1 MISTFRRLAMSVAM
15 AFILSLQASA
25 TQFIK
30 EVMLIGGSK
39 GADVSELDGLKQQLM
54 ADGWTFMNYDL
65 NKGGYGC
72 YIFMLYKADDNTDGI
87 NWGYIT
93 DFFMTNQSGTVPE
106 TFVNNGRTYHLV
118 PYSGQ
123 WDFTSKQG
131 NLNAGTGS
139 VGEDIHLYYTK
150 DPFPDNHAISTIFF
164 SQWKDEPVVHLNGGS
179 TLGDFNLG
187 CTGYQDVFLHY
198 STGTVTPNQLPV
210 SELASCSLELC
221 KLSVSGWAYDPDVP
235 AQSLNVKVSIYQE
248 DGTTLYREENV
259 TGNPG
264 FIYNT
269 IITDLGTFVVK
280 ALTTDI
286 NTNESVQIGNN
297 QSITNNMI
305 VLNDQTG
312 ELTLN
317 DGDVLT
323 GTGGANT
330 HVTIAHGATIAL
342 YNVTITDI
350 TNDNDHKWAGIT
362 CAGNATIILVEGTT
376 NNVKGGSDLYPG
388 IQVGPSGTTLNIRGN
403 GTLNTSSKGYGPGIG
418 GYYKNYNINYGNIV
432 IEGGIINATGG
443 DQAAGIGGVFGCSIG
458 DITISGGTIT
468 ARGGT
473 SGGGIGSGYLLS
485 SCGNITITDNVTSV
499 TAIRGSGA
507 PDCIGKGERA
517 RNCGTVTIGGMV
529 TGQIAQ
535 SSIIYKPADA
545 TANTITFNPNGG
557 TFSTQNRQLYY
568 YRPQSLTNS
577 FTRTNYIFNGW
588 NTAADGSGTAYADG
602 QIVFNLGS
610 TTFYAQWKPIN
621 YNIIYNLDGGT
632 NDTGNPTTYTYE
644 SGNIKLAEPH
654 RFHYVFDG
662 WTWEG
667 QNTPTKNVTI
677 STGSTGDRTFTAH
690 WTYDHLVKL
699 NNDVGKCTLGDGDT
713 ITGTGGPDT
722 HIIIADGATVTLSG
736 VNITNITNDENHSWA
751 GITCAGDA
759 VIILANNTRNNLHG
773 GYKLYPG
780 IYVPEGKTLTIRGSS
795 SGVLRIEYDGFSTAI
810 GGGNSLNCGNIRI
823 EGGFIT
829 VICNFKITSGGS
841 VLGATGAA
849 AIGGGGNRAS
859 CGNITITSGTVHAN
873 GGYGAGIGGSL
884 YGSCGDITITGGT
897 IKATSQSNAAGIGSA
912 EHGTCGN
919 ITITGGEIIADSDG
933 HAACIGSGY
942 IGSCG
947 NITITGGNITNRL
960 LGGKATVGCDISGSC
975 GTISI
980 APSVMNMVEVHNHTK
995 VALAKEGY
1003 GTYYDSFYDAVLPAG
1018 MKARIITAKTGSET
1032 LTYQTVADGDLT
1044 AAATA
1049 TVPAGTAVM
1058 LQTAPAD
1065 DARNVTINLTAG
1077 SDDRDFTADNLLHG
1091 SDAAT
1096 TTTGG
1101 DQFYKLSYNRD
1112 GAQKTIGWYW
1122 GAQNAGAFTSGAHK
1136 AWLALPSDGQ
1146 HAPVMGI
1153 GLPDFFEGTTDVVI
1167 IAAPAAQDDVW
1178 YDIYGRELTGEPQA
1192 KGVYIHGG
1200 KTIMIK

>member
-1 MISTFRRLAMSVAM
+1 MSVAM

-39 GADVSELDGLKQQLM
+39 GADVSELDGLKQQLI
-54 ADGWTFMNYDL
+54 ADGWTFMDYDL

-72 YIFMLYKADDNTDGI
+72 YIFMLYKAEDNTDGL

-210 SELASCSLELC
+210 SELDSCSLELC
-221 KLSVSGWAYDPDVP
+221 KLSVKGWAYDPNFP
-235 AQSLNVKVSIYQE
+235 EQSVSVKVSIYQE
-248 DGTTLYREENV
+248 DGTTLYREETI

-264 FIYNT
+264 FSYNT
-269 IITDLGTFVVK
+269 IITDPGTFVVK
-280 ALTTDI
+280 AFTTDI
-286 NTNESVQIGNN
+286 NTNETVQIGSN
-297 QSITNNMI
+297 QSITNNVI

-317 DGDVLT
+317 DGDILT
-323 GTGGANT
+323 GTGGTNT
-330 HVTIAHGATIAL
+330 HVTIAHGATVAL
-342 YNVTITDI
+342 ANVTITDI
-350 TNDNDHKWAGIT
+350 TNDNDHQWAGIT

-376 NNVKGGSDLYPG
+376 NNVKGGHIYYPG
-388 IQVGPSGTTLNIRGN
+388 IQAGPSRKTLTIRGY
-403 GTLNTSSKGYGPGIG
+403 GTLNASGNQYGAGIG
-418 GYYKNYNINYGNIV
+418 GCYYNGSNGTITLGNIV

-443 DQAAGIGGVFGCSIG
+443 VQAAGIGGGQRCSIG
-458 DITISGGTIT
+458 NITISGGTVT
-468 ARGGT
+468 AQGGT
-473 SGGGIGSGYLLS
+473 TCGGIGGGFNYN
-485 SCGNITITDNVTSV
+485 CGNITITDGVTSV
-499 TAIRGSGA
+499 TAIRGNGA
-507 PDCIGKGERA
+507 PYCIGKGSKGK
-517 RNCGTVTIGGMV
+517 NCGTVTIGGLV
-529 TGQIAQ
+529 TGQIAL

-545 TANTITFNPNGG
+545 SANTITFDPNGG
-557 TFSTQNRQLYY
+557 TGSAQNRQLYY

-588 NTAADGSGTAYADG
+588 NTAADGSGTAYAEG
-602 QIVFNLGS
+602 QNVINLGS
-610 TTFYAQWKPIN
+610 TTLYAQWKGHD
-621 YNIIYNLDGGT
+621 IYDN
-632 NDTGNPTTYTYE
+632 
-644 SGNIKLAEPH
+644 A
-654 RFHYVFDG
+654 
-662 WTWEG
+662 
-667 QNTPTKNVTI
+667 
-677 STGSTGDRTFTAH
+677 A
-690 WTYDHLVKL
+690 
-699 NNDVGKCTLGDGDT
+699 NDVSQFA
-713 ITGTGGPDT
+713 GTTD
-722 HIIIADGATVTLSG
+722 VTLSG
-736 VNITNITNDENHSWA
+736 RTINCDGNWNTLCLPFSLPTLTGTPLEGFTVMELNPSASSLNGATLRLNFTTATSIEAGKPYIVKKLQFSERITSPRLIYLNGHNFLFDTNYGDIINLLNGNDEDYWTGKCDYIYFSDVTLFNFCDFKTDEPIYVTGYALTKSFYNLDFEGEKYGDPSQWTLFAKKNEGDGWTMIDSRDATKNSDDALPLNPKYNPKNFNVSEPGYYQYFHFVVTKSTTKGLFSLAELSLQGHEPARLTNPTFYDVTVSADAPTTVESSDGIASFTGSYSPLASTA
-751 GITCAGDA
+751 GLLLD
-759 VIILANNTRNNLHG
+759 ANNPNNRACRATLSLDTPERG
-773 GYKLYPG
+773 G
-780 IYVPEGKTLTIRGSS
+780 LTF
-795 SGVLRIEYDGFSTAI
+795 SGWYTDKKYNNPVTTIPFAD
-810 GGGNSLNCGNIRI
+810 N
-823 EGGFIT
+823 
-829 VICNFKITSGGS
+829 GS
-841 VLGATGAA
+841 VTLYAKFTD
-849 AIGGGGNRAS
+849 
-859 CGNITITSGTVHAN
+859 GTAN
-873 GGYGAGIGGSL
+873 
-884 YGSCGDITITGGT
+884 
-897 IKATSQSNAAGIGSA
+897 
-912 EHGTCGN
+912 
-919 ITITGGEIIADSDG
+919 
-933 HAACIGSGY
+933 
-942 IGSCG
+942 
-947 NITITGGNITNRL
+947 
-960 LGGKATVGCDISGSC
+960 
-975 GTISI
+975 
-980 APSVMNMVEVHNHTK
+980 
-995 VALAKEGY
+995 VAFAKEGY
-1003 GTYYDSFYDAVLPAG
+1003 STYYNSLADAVLPAG
-1018 MKARIITAKTGSET
+1018 MKARIITSKAGGQA

-1044 AAATA
+1044 AAATNK
-1049 TVPAGTAVM
+1049 VPAGTAVM
-1058 LQTAPAD
+1058 LQVAPAD
-1065 DARNVTINLTAG
+1065 AAQNIDVTLSVPAASGIG
-1077 SDDRDFTADNLLHG
+1077 QDNLLHG